1 MVCQLRLLFP
11 VSPSLT
17 SLKEEDRLA
26 RELEDCRKQL
36 ELQEDQSYLGRVC
49 SRLVSNDTQFKTSL
63 KKILRHLD
71 ILEDG
76 DEVVEQEVS
85 LGQEDLGK
93 LRKFLL
99 VDQKIF
105 GDVEDILER
114 MQQPWLHSL
123 QTSSIFLQTSSSLLH
138 SHQFLL
144 GQLLWLLCCLDLSL
158 VVGAP
163 RLRTIFRESLPAA
176 A

>member
-1 MVCQLRLLFP
+1 MRIVCQLLLLFQ

-49 SRLVSNDTQFKTSL
+49 SRLVSNNTQFKTSL

-105 GDVEDILER
+105 RDVEDILER
-114 MQQPWLHSL
+114 MQEPWLHSL
-123 QTSSIFLQTSSSLLH
+123 QTSSSFLQ
-138 SHQFLL
+138 
-144 GQLLWLLCCLDLSL
+144 
-158 VVGAP
+158 
-163 RLRTIFRESLPAA
+163 LPADL
-176 A
+176 

>member
-1 MVCQLRLLFP
+1 MVCQLLLLFQ

-26 RELEDCRKQL
+26 RELEDCTKQL
-36 ELQEDQSYLGRVC
+36 ELQEDQSYLGKVC
-49 SRLVSNDTQFKTSL
+49 SRLVSNNIQFKTSL
-63 KKILRHLD
+63 KRILRHPY

-76 DEVVEQEVS
+76 NEVVEQEVS

-99 VDQKIF
+99 VDRKIF

-114 MQQPWLHSL
+114 MQLPWLHPM
-123 QTSSIFLQTSSSLLH
+123 QTFSSFLQVPA
-138 SHQFLL
+138 
-144 GQLLWLLCCLDLSL
+144 DL
-158 VVGAP
+158 
-163 RLRTIFRESLPAA
+163 
-176 A
+176 

>member
-1 MVCQLRLLFP
+1 M
-11 VSPSLT
+11 
-17 SLKEEDRLA
+17 
-26 RELEDCRKQL
+26 
-36 ELQEDQSYLGRVC
+36 
-49 SRLVSNDTQFKTSL
+49 
-63 KKILRHLD
+63 
-71 ILEDG
+71 
-76 DEVVEQEVS
+76 VEQEVN

-99 VDQKIF
+99 VDQQIF

>member
-1 MVCQLRLLFP
+1 M
-11 VSPSLT
+11 
-17 SLKEEDRLA
+17 
-26 RELEDCRKQL
+26 
-36 ELQEDQSYLGRVC
+36 
-49 SRLVSNDTQFKTSL
+49 
-63 KKILRHLD
+63 
-71 ILEDG
+71 
-76 DEVVEQEVS
+76 
-85 LGQEDLGK
+85 GQEDLGK

-144 GQLLWLLCCLDLSL
+144 GQLLWLLCCLVLSL

-163 RLRTIFRESLPAA
+163 RWQVFIFLVLCTVLQFWAVLLFLLLLCGYKFKIERNVSKEEYSHS
-176 A
+176 

>member
-1 MVCQLRLLFP
+1 M
-11 VSPSLT
+11 
-17 SLKEEDRLA
+17 
-26 RELEDCRKQL
+26 
-36 ELQEDQSYLGRVC
+36 LQAGQQR
-49 SRLVSNDTQFKTSL
+49 TQFKTSL

-76 DEVVEQEVS
+76 DEVVEQEVN

-99 VDQKIF
+99 VDQQIF

-123 QTSSIFLQTSSSLLH
+123 QTSSSFLQ
-138 SHQFLL
+138 FPA
-144 GQLLWLLCCLDLSL
+144 DL
-158 VVGAP
+158 
-163 RLRTIFRESLPAA
+163 
-176 A
+176 

>member
-1 MVCQLRLLFP
+1 M
-11 VSPSLT
+11 SPSLT

-26 RELEDCRKQL
+26 RELEDCMKQL
-36 ELQEDQSYLGRVC
+36 ELQEDQSSLGRVS

-76 DEVVEQEVS
+76 DEVMEQEVN

-99 VDQKIF
+99 VDQ
-105 GDVEDILER
+105 
-114 MQQPWLHSL
+114 
-123 QTSSIFLQTSSSLLH
+123 
-138 SHQFLL
+138 
-144 GQLLWLLCCLDLSL
+144 
-158 VVGAP
+158 
-163 RLRTIFRESLPAA
+163 
-176 A
+176 

>member
-1 MVCQLRLLFP
+1 M
-11 VSPSLT
+11 
-17 SLKEEDRLA
+17 
-26 RELEDCRKQL
+26 KQL
-36 ELQEDQSYLGRVC
+36 ELQEDQSSLGRVS

-76 DEVVEQEVS
+76 NEVVEQEVS
-85 LGQEDLGK
+85 LGLEDLGK

-99 VDQKIF
+99 VDRKIF

-114 MQQPWLHSL
+114 MQHPWLHSL
-123 QTSSIFLQTSSSLLH
+123 QTSISFLQTSSSLLH

-144 GQLLWLLCCLDLSL
+144 GQLLWLLCFLDLSQ

-163 RLRTIFRESLPAA
+163 RLRTLFRESLPAA

>member
-26 RELEDCRKQL
+26 RELEDCMKQL
-36 ELQEDQSYLGRVC
+36 ELQEDQSSLGRVC
-49 SRLVSNDTQFKTSL
+49 SRLVSNDTQFKTNL

-71 ILEDG
+71 ILKDG

-85 LGQEDLGK
+85 LAQEDLGK

-99 VDQKIF
+99 VNKTIV

-123 QTSSIFLQTSSSLLH
+123 QTSSSFLQLPS
-138 SHQFLL
+138 
-144 GQLLWLLCCLDLSL
+144 DL
-158 VVGAP
+158 
-163 RLRTIFRESLPAA
+163 
-176 A
+176 